1 MASFPRSSTRLPIV
15 IIAAFFVIGLAAC
28 NDDKPVSAPVIQW
41 GSITFTTAIVPQ
53 QLVVTPIVPIVA
65 AGCPLFPTFATQFD
79 LLVNTTNTVA
89 LNAATFQLI
98 SGEHLGGSPL
108 VVSATDLAAR
118 FGSTTVRAGT
128 QRTFTFF
135 PQFTCV
141 AFQPQALLANVV
153 LLDQSGT
160 RHTQTMTVPV
170 F

>member
-1 MASFPRSSTRLPIV
+1 MASFPRSSTRPPIA
-15 IIAAFFVIGLAAC
+15 IIAAFFVVGLAAC

-53 QLVVTPIVPIVA
+53 QLVVTPIFA
-65 AGCPLFPTFATQFD
+65 AGCPLFPTFTTQFD

-108 VVSATDLAAR
+108 VVSATDLATK

-128 QRTFTFF
+128 QRTFTFL

-141 AFQPQALLANVV
+141 AFQPQALFANVV
-153 LLDQSGT
+153 LLDQSGA
-160 RHTQTMTVPV
+160 RHTQTMTVPI

>member
-1 MASFPRSSTRLPIV
+1 MASFPRSSKRLPIV

-28 NDDKPVSAPVIQW
+28 NDDKPVSGGVFQW

-53 QLVVTPIVPIVA
+53 RLVVTPIVAV
-65 AGCPLFPTFATQFD
+65 GCPLFPTFTTQFD
-79 LLVNTTNTVA
+79 LLLNTTSTIS
-89 LNAATFQLI
+89 LNQASFQLI
-98 SGEHLGGSPL
+98 SGESLGGSPL
-108 VVSATDLAAR
+108 LVSATDLAAK

-128 QRTFTFF
+128 QRTFAFF

-153 LLDQSGT
+153 LVDQSGT